1 MGNGGSRLK
10 KPFSKTIRLFL
21 ENPYKVFV
29 VLFRNGKFA
38 QMDDEL
44 YLRLLYRGVTGRRLN
59 LNPPVLYSEKIQW
72 LKLHDKNPVYPVF
85 CDKLA
90 VRDFVRARIGEE
102 YLVDLC
108 GVWDDPDEI
117 DFDSLPEQFVL
128 KCTHDSGSTILCHDK
143 SSFDM
148 VAAKQAL
155 KKHLEKDYSI
165 AGREWPY
172 HDVPRRVIAERYL
185 TNADGSLA
193 MDYKFFCFDGEPRLI
208 LVNTNHTD
216 RHSGNYTCDLD
227 FSLFPI
233 YVATTPQADDPHL
246 EKPVHYDRLV
256 EIARTLSAGLVH
268 VRVDLYDTPEGV
280 KAGELTLHSSSGLS
294 QTMTLEG
301 DRFLGDQLRLES
313 VQKFAAHGV
322 DVNKK
327 E

>member
-1 MGNGGSRLK
+1 MKLIPASGIRSVLTNWYKIFLGLTHLGFFRKMEDERYLK
-10 KPFSKTIRLFL
+10 
-21 ENPYKVFV
+21 
-29 VLFRNGKFA
+29 
-38 QMDDEL
+38 
-44 YLRLLYRGVTGRRLN
+44 LLYRGVLARPLH

-72 LKLHDKNPVYPVF
+72 LKLHDKNPIYPIL

-90 VRDFVRARIGEE
+90 VRDFVRERVGADCLI
-102 YLVDLC
+102 DLY

-208 LVNTNHTD
+208 LVSTNHTD
-216 RHSGNYTCDLD
+216 RHSGNYTYDLD

-256 EIARTLSAGLVH
+256 EIARMLSAGLVH

-322 DVNKK
+322 EVNKK

>member
-10 KPFSKTIRLFL
+10 QPISKTIRLFL

-117 DFDSLPEQFVL
+117 DLSKLPDQFVL
-128 KCTHDSGSTILCHDK
+128 KCTHDSGSAIICKDK
-143 SSFDM
+143 TTFD
-148 VAAKQAL
+148 
-155 KKHLEKDYSI
+155 LESARQSLREWLRRDYSI
-165 AGREWPY
+165 QGREWPY
-172 HDVPRRVIAERYL
+172 KNIPRRIMAERYL
-185 TNADGSLA
+185 VNADGSRA
-193 MDYKFFCFDGEPRLI
+193 MDYKFFCFDGKAQFVLI
-208 LVNTNHTD
+208 RTNTNEKYIDNFTFL
-216 RHSGNYTCDLD
+216 RD
-227 FSLFPI
+227 FTRFQI
-233 YVATTPQADDPHL
+233 YLYQEPEAETTQVNKPARYEEMIVIA
-246 EKPVHYDRLV
+246 EK
-256 EIARTLSAGLVH
+256 LSAGFVH
-268 VRVDLYDTPEGV
+268 LRVDLYDTAEGI
-280 KAGELTLHSSSGLS
+280 KFGEQTLYNASGLS
-294 QTMTLEG
+294 KLMTLEG
-301 DRFLGDQLRLES
+301 DRFLGDLLQLNSIR
-313 VQKFAAHGV
+313 
-322 DVNKK
+322 
-327 E
+327 